1 MVHHTALPYVDLPSF
16 VSVLQRRTGVDARAL
31 KFTILTAARF
41 AMTFLAIW
49 RHIDFDTAT
58 WNVPE
63 AYMKGGRPF
72 RIPLSEEAVAVL

>member
-1 MVHHTALPYVDLPSF
+1 
-16 VSVLQRRTGVDARAL
+16 
-31 KFTILTAARF
+31 
-41 AMTFLAIW
+41 MTFLAIW